1 MPGILDLLLGGN
13 TDETSQ
19 LKWYQNFLSNL
30 MNTGT
35 ASKQFGQ
42 DTLLQGK
49 DDLYNRL
56 LPFLDNTG
64 QNTDKNR
71 QLLNG
76 LLGDQFQAGSQYN
89 PFDHYANDPSA
100 MGINSDMKGALD
112 KQGQYG
118 DAQGN
123 LGGLAGQVFSGGGWS
138 QAGQNVFDNLDQFRS
153 GGNQRMGN
161 MAEAIINGGGA
172 NPYSNFTVDKGTE
185 SLNRGGKTSQSG
197 ALENFS
203 QQGLA
208 SKGMTPWDQMALGA
222 AQNGLATQGF
232 NSNSNALSNS
242 GQGLLANQ
250 GRDANNQYM
259 TSRGQ
264 GILGKDP
271 LLSMEDVTGMAADK
285 AASLFANN
293 SEQNYKQAMKR
304 GGGPAVRS
312 GLQNQAVQENENEA
326 LRGVGDAITNARMQQ
341 QGLQLNQF
349 GQGKDLMSAGM
360 SDRMNQ
366 QGLGGQLT
374 GQGEQAALQRMLAL
388 TGLGNSSSDRSLNA
402 QQLYGNMMAQSG
414 NLANQDMA
422 TVGGLGMQG
431 LNAANQKLGMGI
443 NLQGQTSQAD
453 LQALQQYMANL
464 GGMNQYALG
473 AGNLSNGAYTGAG
486 NTANSQFGNNLAGN
500 QFGFNRQQAQ
510 LGGFNQNLDRLGNIN
525 NQQNNTMLEGFKP
538 LQNTQNQGFNMYNN
552 ATGGLLGLFG
562 GYGTAKG
569 TNGAPGGIGSGI
581 AGDIAGIYAGS

>member
-1 MPGILDLLLGGN
+1 MPGILDTLFGGN

-19 LKWYQNFLSNL
+19 LKWYQNLLSNL

-56 LPFLDNTG
+56 IPFLDNTG

-76 LLGDQFQAGSQYN
+76 LIGDQFQAGSQYN
-89 PFDHYANDPSA
+89 PFDHFGNDPAA
-100 MGINSDMKGALD
+100 MGINANMQGALD

-118 DAQGN
+118 DAQNG

-138 QAGQNVFDNLDQFRS
+138 QAGQNVFDNLDKFR
-153 GGNQRMGN
+153 GGSNQRMGN
-161 MAEAIINGGGA
+161 MAESIINGGGA

-185 SLNRGGKTSQSG
+185 SLNRGGKTSQSD
-197 ALENFS
+197 ALGNFS

-208 SKGMTPWDQMALGA
+208 SKGMTPWDQMALGE
-222 AQNGLATQGF
+222 AQRGIATQGF
-232 NSNSNALSNS
+232 NPNSNALSNS
-242 GQGLLANQ
+242 GQGLLASQ

-259 TSRGQ
+259 TARGQ
-264 GILGKDP
+264 GILNKDP
-271 LLSMEDVTGMAADK
+271 LLSMEDVTSMAADK
-285 AASLFANN
+285 AGSLFSHNA
-293 SEQNYKQAMKR
+293 EQNYKQAMLR

-341 QGLQLNQF
+341 QGLQMQHF
-349 GQGKDLMSAGM
+349 GQGKDLMSSGM

-366 QGLGGQLT
+366 LSQGGQLT
-374 GQGEQAALQRMLAL
+374 GQGEQSALQRMMAM

-402 QQLYGNMMAQSG
+402 QQLYGNMMNQSG
-414 NLANQDMA
+414 NLANQDMS
-422 TVGGLGMQG
+422 TLGGLGMQG
-431 LNAANQKLGMGI
+431 LGAANQKLGMGI
-443 NLQGQTSQAD
+443 NLQGQTSGAD
-453 LQALQQYMANL
+453 LQALQQYFGNL
-464 GGMNQYALG
+464 QGMNNYALG
-473 AGNLSNGAYTGAG
+473 AGNLSNGAFNGANG
-486 NTANSQFGNNLAGN
+486 TANSQFGNNLAGN
-500 QFGFNRQQAQ
+500 QFGFNRQNAQ
-510 LGGFNQNLDRLGNIN
+510 LGGFNANLDRLGNVN
-525 NQQNNTMLEGFKP
+525 NQQNQTMLEGFKP

-552 ATGGLLGLFG
+552 ATGGLMGLFG

-581 AGDIAGIYAGS
+581 AADIAGIYAGS